1 MELSEKIQSL
11 RKKKGMSQEALAE
24 KLNVSRQAVSKW
36 ELGVSVPDVD
46 KIVLMSDLFGVT
58 TDYLLKRQEEIP
70 EKEENV
76 IYVKEVRNWV
86 YERKSRRTL
95 FGLPLYHI
103 HFEGRSDVGGVRIGF
118 RGKAE
123 GIIAIGARAKGV
135 LAIGFLAKGILAF
148 GLASLGIF
156 SVGMASVGLLAL
168 GCAAAGLAA
177 GGNLCV
183 GILTFGNLAVG
194 LYAIGNVA
202 VGNKIALGNYAVGH
216 IAIGNSVNGVKEMIL
231 QDANFSDMD
240 VETVRRLIQQEFPK
254 TWKWILKLFTM
265 W

>member
-86 YERKSRRTL
+86 YERKSSRTL

-135 LAIGFLAKGILAF
+135 LAIGFLAKGILA
-148 GLASLGIF
+148 
-156 SVGMASVGLLAL
+156 
-168 GCAAAGLAA
+168 
-177 GGNLCV
+177 
-183 GILTFGNLAVG
+183 FGNLAVG

>member
-1 MELSEKIQSL
+1 M
-11 RKKKGMSQEALAE
+11 
-24 KLNVSRQAVSKW
+24 
-36 ELGVSVPDVD
+36 
-46 KIVLMSDLFGVT
+46 
-58 TDYLLKRQEEIP
+58 
-70 EKEENV
+70 
-76 IYVKEVRNWV
+76 
-86 YERKSRRTL
+86 
-95 FGLPLYHI
+95 
-103 HFEGRSDVGGVRIGF
+103 
-118 RGKAE
+118 
-123 GIIAIGARAKGV
+123 
-135 LAIGFLAKGILAF
+135 
-148 GLASLGIF
+148 
-156 SVGMASVGLLAL
+156 
-168 GCAAAGLAA
+168 
-177 GGNLCV
+177 

>member
-11 RKKKGMSQEALAE
+11 RKKQGMSQEALAE

-46 KIVLMSDLFGVT
+46 KIVLMSNLFGVT

-135 LAIGFLAKGILAF
+135 LAIGFLAKGIL
-148 GLASLGIF
+148 
-156 SVGMASVGLLAL
+156 
-168 GCAAAGLAA
+168 
-177 GGNLCV
+177 
-183 GILTFGNLAVG
+183 TFGNLAVG

>member
-1 MELSEKIQSL
+1 
-11 RKKKGMSQEALAE
+11 MSQEALAE

-86 YERKSRRTL
+86 YERKSSRTL

-135 LAIGFLAKGILAF
+135 LAIGFLAKGILA
-148 GLASLGIF
+148 
-156 SVGMASVGLLAL
+156 
-168 GCAAAGLAA
+168 
-177 GGNLCV
+177 
-183 GILTFGNLAVG
+183 FGNLAVG

>member
-46 KIVLMSDLFGVT
+46 
-58 TDYLLKRQEEIP
+58 
-70 EKEENV
+70 
-76 IYVKEVRNWV
+76 
-86 YERKSRRTL
+86 
-95 FGLPLYHI
+95 
-103 HFEGRSDVGGVRIGF
+103 
-118 RGKAE
+118 
-123 GIIAIGARAKGV
+123 
-135 LAIGFLAKGILAF
+135 
-148 GLASLGIF
+148 
-156 SVGMASVGLLAL
+156 
-168 GCAAAGLAA
+168 
-177 GGNLCV
+177 
-183 GILTFGNLAVG
+183 
-194 LYAIGNVA
+194 
-202 VGNKIALGNYAVGH
+202 KIALGNYAVGH